1 MTINANNNNNKKLF
15 PKKKFFWKKNPTTTP
30 ASMWQATEKVI
41 ECILQEK
48 IEKME

>member
-1 MTINANNNNNKKLF
+1 MTINANHNNKKLF
-15 PKKKFFWKKNPTTTP
+15 SKKNFFGKKKPTTTP

-48 IEKME
+48 IEKMK